1 MRPDCDVTILQPET
15 SPVYVMCMR
24 MRMRSSLYP
33 QSNTITSTNVRRFSH
48 ISISFEI
55 SLIFSAYFV
64 GPIPTIS
71 IPPFPTVSS
80 GTWRV
85 RFANHLGVD
94 GRGVQQ
100 QRPRCRIDIVD
111 LMFAKLA
118 CNWVKYAL
126 WYIYPQWNRF
136 INRLISGNHHHAPPI
151 KHGIP
156 NWCTKNM
163 EWNIINEN
171 WLAFEPPRPLQKKY
185 KISPNCSAV
194 NTNCMKPSSTKVRTG
209 NCHHHFWWKGIV
221 LDSLKGPRLTN
232 REITAHLQQI
242 QFQRIIVRW
251 DTNDYPLVN

>member
-171 WLAFEPPRPLQKKY
+171 WLAFEPPRPLQKNMRY
-185 KISPNCSAV
+185 HQTAQRW
-194 NTNCMKPSSTKVRTG
+194 TQ
-209 NCHHHFWWKGIV
+209 IV
-221 LDSLKGPRLTN
+221 WNHQALKSEL
-232 REITAHLQQI
+232 EIATITSDERGLSWIRSRA
-242 QFQRIIVRW
+242 
-251 DTNDYPLVN
+251 PA